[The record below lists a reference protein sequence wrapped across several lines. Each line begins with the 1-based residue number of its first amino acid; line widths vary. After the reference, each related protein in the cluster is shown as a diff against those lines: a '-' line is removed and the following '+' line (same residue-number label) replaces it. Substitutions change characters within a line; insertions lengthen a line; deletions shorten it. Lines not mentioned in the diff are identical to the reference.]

1 VVGRD
6 TCGVVGWEIGL
17 VGGLGRVGFGFGGG
31 GGCKEMDG
39 WDGWGKYKGL
49 C

>member
-1 VVGRD
+1 MVGED

-17 VGGLGRVGFGFGGG
+17 VGGLGRVGFWVWGGVQG
-31 GGCKEMDG
+31 DG
-39 WDGWGKYKGL
+39 WDGWGKYKGI